1 MKKNKDNDTNKKNK
15 KRDTGRTKEKFPV
28 KTKQEETS
36 KPNDDE
42 GIGGA
47 KIVYATEPTFS
58 VLMVYAYGD
67 FQTYRELSGRL
78 FRNPRPSEFTAN
90 GLAAFGSGVEEIGQ
104 SVSLIWVNN
113 SQPLETTLPVFVH
126 EIVHLSQDILDHA
139 GVKDESGELQAYTI
153 ERECKRVMREFFGMA
168 IPEEDD
174 KAIHAA
180 KDAVGR
186 NLSTSSNTPA
196 ESR

>member
-1 MKKNKDNDTNKKNK
+1 MKKNKDTTMKNK

-36 KPNDDE
+36 QLNGDE

-67 FQTYRELSGRL
+67 FQSYRELSERL

-90 GLAAFGSGVEEIGQ
+90 GFAAFGCGVEEIGQ
-104 SVSLIWVNN
+104 SVFLIWVNN
-113 SQPLETTLPVFVH
+113 DQPLENTLPVFVH

-139 GVKDESGELQAYTI
+139 GVKDESGELQAYTV

-174 KAIHAA
+174 KAIIAA
-180 KDAVGR
+180 KDVVHGMLA
-186 NLSTSSNTPA
+186 SSNTPA

>member
-1 MKKNKDNDTNKKNK
+1 MKKNKDNDATMKNK
-15 KRDTGRTKEKFPV
+15 KRDTGRNKEKFPV
-28 KTKQEETS
+28 KTKQEEIS
-36 KPNDDE
+36 KPNGDE

-67 FQTYRELSGRL
+67 FQSYRELAGRL
-78 FRNPRPSEFTAN
+78 FLNPIPSEFTAN
-90 GLAAFGSGVEEIGQ
+90 GFAAFGCGVEEIGQ
-104 SVSLIWVNN
+104 FVSLIWVNN
-113 SQPLETTLPVFVH
+113 DQPLENTLPVFVH

-139 GVKDESGELQAYTI
+139 GIKDESGELQAYTV

-174 KAIHAA
+174 KAINAA
-180 KDAVGR
+180 KDAVHGM
-186 NLSTSSNTPA
+186 LAAPSDTPQ

>member
-1 MKKNKDNDTNKKNK
+1 MKKNKDNDATMKNK
-15 KRDTGRTKEKFPV
+15 KRDTGRNKEKFPV

-36 KPNDDE
+36 KPNGDE

-67 FQTYRELSGRL
+67 FQSYRELAGKL

-90 GLAAFGSGVEEIGQ
+90 GFAAFGCGVEEIGQ
-104 SVSLIWVNN
+104 FVSLIWVNN
-113 SQPLETTLPVFVH
+113 DQPLENTLPVFVH

-139 GVKDESGELQAYTI
+139 GIKDESGELQAYTV

-174 KAIHAA
+174 KAINAA
-180 KDAVGR
+180 KDAVHGM
-186 NLSTSSNTPA
+186 LAAPSDTPQ

>member
-1 MKKNKDNDTNKKNK
+1 MKKNKDNDTTMKDK

-36 KPNDDE
+36 KLNGDE

-67 FQTYRELSGRL
+67 FQSYRELSERL

-90 GLAAFGSGVEEIGQ
+90 GFAAFGCGVEEIGQ
-104 SVSLIWVNN
+104 SVFLIWVNN
-113 SQPLETTLPVFVH
+113 DQPLENTLPVFVH

-139 GVKDESGELQAYTI
+139 GVTGPKFWKGFGTQRPRKQKGLKVKGRMGSPHPPFSFP
-153 ERECKRVMREFFGMA
+153 KHPWKMRGMLA
-168 IPEEDD
+168 D
-174 KAIHAA
+174 
-180 KDAVGR
+180 
-186 NLSTSSNTPA
+186 
-196 ESR
+196 

>member
-1 MKKNKDNDTNKKNK
+1 MKKNKDNDTNMKNK

-36 KPNDDE
+36 KPNGDE

-67 FQTYRELSGRL
+67 FQTYRELSERL
-78 FRNPRPSEFTAN
+78 FRNPRPSKFTAN
-90 GLAAFGSGVEEIGQ
+90 GFAAFGSGVEEIGQ

-113 SQPLETTLPVFVH
+113 SQPLETTMPVFVH

-139 GVKDESGELQAYTI
+139 GVKDGSGELQAYTV

>member
-1 MKKNKDNDTNKKNK
+1 MKKNKDNDTTMKNK

-36 KPNDDE
+36 KPNGDE

-67 FQTYRELSGRL
+67 FQSYRELAGKL

-90 GLAAFGSGVEEIGQ
+90 GFAAFGCGVEEIGQ
-104 SVSLIWVNN
+104 FVSLIWVNN
-113 SQPLETTLPVFVH
+113 DQPLENTLPVFVH

-139 GVKDESGELQAYTI
+139 GIKDESGELQAYMV

-174 KAIHAA
+174 KAINAA
-180 KDAVGR
+180 KDAVGKI
-186 NLSTSSNTPA
+186 LATPSSTPA

>member
-1 MKKNKDNDTNKKNK
+1 MKKNKDNDTNMKNK

-36 KPNDDE
+36 KPNCDE

-78 FRNPRPSEFTAN
+78 FRNPRPSKFTAN

-139 GVKDESGELQAYTI
+139 GVKDESGELQAYTV

-186 NLSTSSNTPA
+186 NLSTSSNRPA

>member
-1 MKKNKDNDTNKKNK
+1 MKKNKDNDTNMKNK

-28 KTKQEETS
+28 KTKQEENS
-36 KPNDDE
+36 KPNGDE
-42 GIGGA
+42 GIDGA

-186 NLSTSSNTPA
+186 NLSTSSNTHA

>member
-1 MKKNKDNDTNKKNK
+1 MKKNKDNDTNMKNK

-36 KPNDDE
+36 KPNGDE

-78 FRNPRPSEFTAN
+78 FRNPSPSKFTAN

-139 GVKDESGELQAYTI
+139 GVKDESGELQAYTV

>member
-1 MKKNKDNDTNKKNK
+1 MKKNKENDTNMKNK

-36 KPNDDE
+36 KQNGDE
-42 GIGGA
+42 GIGVA

-67 FQTYRELSGRL
+67 FQSYRELAGRL

-90 GLAAFGSGVEEIGQ
+90 GFAAFGCGVEEIGQ
-104 SVSLIWVNN
+104 VVSLIWVNN
-113 SQPLETTLPVFVH
+113 DQPLENTLPVFVH

-139 GVKDESGELQAYTI
+139 GVKDESGELQAYTV

-174 KAIHAA
+174 KAINAA
-180 KDAVGR
+180 NDVVGGM
-186 NLSTSSNTPA
+186 LAASSNTPA

>member
-1 MKKNKDNDTNKKNK
+1 MQKNKDNDKNMKNK

-36 KPNDDE
+36 KLNSDE

-67 FQTYRELSGRL
+67 FQSYRELAGKL

-90 GLAAFGSGVEEIGQ
+90 GFAAFGCGVDEIGQ
-104 SVSLIWVNN
+104 FVSLIWVNN
-113 SQPLETTLPVFVH
+113 DQPLENTLPVFVH

-139 GVKDESGELQAYTI
+139 GIKDESGELQAYMV

-174 KAIHAA
+174 KAINAA
-180 KDAVGR
+180 KDAVGKI
-186 NLSTSSNTPA
+186 LATPSSTPA

>member
-1 MKKNKDNDTNKKNK
+1 MKKNKDTTMKNK

-36 KPNDDE
+36 QLNGDE

-67 FQTYRELSGRL
+67 FQTYRELSVRL

-90 GLAAFGSGVEEIGQ
+90 GFAAFGSGVEEIGQ
-104 SVSLIWVNN
+104 
-113 SQPLETTLPVFVH
+113 
-126 EIVHLSQDILDHA
+126 
-139 GVKDESGELQAYTI
+139 
-153 ERECKRVMREFFGMA
+153 
-168 IPEEDD
+168 
-174 KAIHAA
+174 
-180 KDAVGR
+180 
-186 NLSTSSNTPA
+186 
-196 ESR
+196 